1 MSTDKTLI
9 NPIKTVRPTIYAYTI
24 PSNIELEGYVKIGY
38 TGRDADTRIKEQTH
52 TSGATVEKLWEK
64 KACKNDGEYFTDH
77 PLHRWIL
84 KRGKNDEPP
93 ITRKPNTEWFYFN
106 GSMGRAEEYTDEFI
120 SQSVN
125 LKAEEKLDYILRD
138 SQQEAVSQAFNY
150 FNSGKQPSKFL
161 WNAKPRFGK
170 TLATYD
176 LMKQLEAEKVLVVT
190 NRPSISDSWYID
202 YHNYISHNTDY
213 KFVMNDDRVA
223 NSCFPLAI
231 TRQNFLKLMV
241 KNDNAKMIAFFS
253 LQDLKGAKW
262 AGGEFEK
269 LSWVHDLDWDLIV
282 IDESHEGVDTFRA
295 DRLFSHLKTRY
306 TLSLS
311 GTPFKALA
319 SGDYTPDQ
327 IYNWTYAD
335 EQNAKSKGDTTL
347 RNNQYD
353 EMPELSLFTYR
364 LSEMM
369 GEKIIDLSTEDDLF
383 AFDLNELF
391 STNKNG
397 DFVYKKEV
405 NAFLDNL
412 SYGDYPYAH
421 DYKLNH
427 TLWLLDRV
435 ASANALAELLRTHKV
450 FKYYKIVVAAGDGE
464 VVKDFYDEEIKS
476 NLEKVKYAIKHNE
489 KTITLSVGQLTTG
502 VTIPEW
508 TGIFILNNTVSSA
521 QYMQAAF
528 RAQNPWTF
536 NENGER
542 KSKTNAYVF
551 DFAPERTLEIYR
563 DFAVSLSGSNSGSVK
578 DKVLEMLNFFP
589 VISRDPNGKM
599 IELDA
604 ESILSLPN
612 KIKTEEVVR
621 RGFMSNFL
629 FANIDRIF
637 GAPKV
642 VVDILEQLPAEKQ
655 RRMVTEDIKV
665 NDYYKDNEG
674 HPAPN
679 PDKVTETVD
688 KVLGQPV
695 FIVKFDETI
704 VEKLEDLEMLAPNV
718 TKTIDNVSDGIKTTY
733 GVTAKQKE
741 DIKKKIAEQV
751 VETYNQVWNNVNN
764 QISNV
769 REEFDY
775 QIKKATSISEKRELE
790 TKKEVVINETKE
802 EANSLLTR
810 AIEKTI
816 IDVTT
821 SAIETQENRIEKSKK
836 DETESM
842 VRDHLRGFAR
852 TIPVFLMAYG
862 NRNTTLANIDEYT
875 PDDVFQEIAG
885 ISETQF
891 RFLRDGGDY
900 IDENGEKKHF
910 EGGLFDEVIF
920 NASIGEFY
928 DRRDEV
934 ADYLH
939 NEDGLDIFA
948 YIPPQKTNQIFTP
961 RRVVKYMV
969 DLLEDVEPDIF
980 TNPEK
985 KYIDLY
991 TKSGMYITE
1000 IVKRLYHGLKNKIPD
1015 NKMRIKHI
1023 LENQVYA
1030 VAPSNIIYNMVINY
1044 VFGIADDASKMNFVE
1059 YDLTPIGESGIV
1071 LDKLRELFG
1080 DDDLKFDVVIGN
1092 PPYQES
1098 DGGAQAS
1105 ARPIYQKFVRAAK
1118 ELNPR
1123 YVDMVTPSR
1132 WYVGGKGLDDYRD
1145 EMLNDPHFRELHDWL
1160 TPDDIF
1166 PNTNIRGGVS
1176 YFLLDSEY
1184 DNKEK
1189 LVHVVTYEDNKVKND
1204 CHRPLK
1210 IDGLDVLIRDSWAVE
1225 ILEKVKHKSTDKTI
1239 MDYASPRKPFGFS
1252 TTFKKD
1258 DRFNSS
1264 SSGMTKPIKCYA
1276 NATEGYVE
1284 RADIDLHQEW
1294 IDQWKIY
1301 TSRANNIGTELPDDN
1316 LNTIIGEPQ
1325 TVCTETYIV
1334 IGADLGLDRESVNNL
1349 SKYLKTK
1356 FSRYLHGLAKASQD
1370 ATRSTYR
1377 FIPLQDF
1384 SSRSDINWELSSAE
1398 IDRQLYEKY
1407 GFTEEEAAYIDGK
1420 IKQM

>member
-9 NPIKTVRPTIYAYTI
+9 DPIKTVRPTIYAYTI
-24 PSNIELEGYVKIGY
+24 PSNIELKGYVKIGY
-38 TGRDADTRIKEQTH
+38 TGRDVDTRIKEQTH

-64 KACKNDGEYFTDH
+64 KACTTDGEYFTDH

-84 KRGKNDEPP
+84 NRGHNDEPP
-93 ITRKPNTEWFYFN
+93 VTRKPKTEWFYFN
-106 GSMGRAEEYTDEFI
+106 GSMGRAEKYTDEFI
-120 SQSVN
+120 SKIVN
-125 LKAEEKLDYILRD
+125 LKDEEKLDYILRD
-138 SQQEAVSQAFNY
+138 SQEQAVLQALNY
-150 FNSGKQPSKFL
+150 FNSGKQPSRFL

-176 LMKQLEAEKVLVVT
+176 LMKQLDVEKVLVVT

-202 YHNYISHNTDY
+202 YHNYISHNTEY
-213 KFVMNDDRVA
+213 KFVMNDDRTA
-223 NSCFPLAI
+223 SSSFPLAL
-231 TRQNFLKLMV
+231 TRQGFLNLMV

-262 AGGEFEK
+262 AGGEFKK
-269 LSWVHDLDWDLIV
+269 LSWVHDLNWDLIV
-282 IDESHEGVDTFRA
+282 IDESHEGVDTFRS
-295 DRLFSHLKTRY
+295 DRLFSQLKTRY

-319 SGDYTPDQ
+319 SGEYIPEQ
-327 IYNWTYAD
+327 IFNWTYAD

-347 RNNQYD
+347 CNNQYD
-353 EMPELSLFTYR
+353 EMPELRLFTYR

-369 GEKIIDLSTEDDLF
+369 GKKILELSTEDDLF
-383 AFDLNELF
+383 TFDLNELF
-391 STNKNG
+391 STNKSG
-397 DFVYKKEV
+397 DFIYEKEV
-405 NAFLDNL
+405 STFIGNL
-412 SYGDYPYAH
+412 SHGDYPYAH

-435 ASANALAELLRTHKV
+435 ASANALAELLRNHEV
-450 FKYYKIVVAAGDGE
+450 FKEYKIVVAAGDGE
-464 VVKDFYDEEIKS
+464 ITRDTYDDEIKS
-476 NLEKVKYAIKHNE
+476 NLEKVKYAIRHND

-521 QYMQAAF
+521 QYMQTAF

-536 NENGER
+536 DENGER

-563 DFAVSLSGSNSGSVK
+563 DFAVSLSGSNIGSVK
-578 DKVLEMLNFFP
+578 DKIVEMLNFFP
-589 VISRDPNGKM
+589 VISRDVNGQMK
-599 IELDA
+599 ELDA

-612 KIKTEEVVR
+612 KIKTEEVVC

-642 VVDILEQLPAEKQ
+642 VIDILEQLPAEKQ
-655 RRMVTEDIKV
+655 RRMVSEDIKV
-665 NDYYKDNEG
+665 NDFYKDKDG
-674 HPAPN
+674 SPASN
-679 PDKVTETVD
+679 PDKVAKTVD
-688 KVLGQPV
+688 KVLGKPE
-695 FIVKFDETI
+695 FIVKFD
-704 VEKLEDLEMLAPNV
+704 VAVVKKLDDLEKLAPNV
-718 TKTIDNVSDGIKTTY
+718 TKTIDTVSDGLKTTY
-733 GVTAKQKE
+733 GVTTKQKE
-741 DIKKKIAEQV
+741 DIKKKIADQV
-751 VETYNQVWNNVNN
+751 VETYNQVWSEGNN
-764 QISNV
+764 QISIV
-769 REEFDY
+769 REDFDY
-775 QIKKATSISEKRELE
+775 QIKQANSISEKRELE
-790 TKKEVVINETKE
+790 TKKEEVITETREKVE
-802 EANSLLTR
+802 LLLTK

-816 IDVTT
+816 VDVTT
-821 SAIETQENRIEKSKK
+821 SAVETQENRVEKSKK

-862 NRNTTLANIDEYT
+862 NRSTTLTNIDEHT
-875 PDDVFQEIAG
+875 PDEVFQEIAG
-885 ISETQF
+885 ISESQF

-900 IDENGEKKHF
+900 TDEDGEIKHF
-910 EGGLFDEVIF
+910 DGGLFDEVIF
-920 NASIGEFY
+920 NASIGEFFNK
-928 DRRDEV
+928 RDEV
-934 ADYLH
+934 ADYLSGK
-939 NEDGLDIFA
+939 EGLDIFA
-948 YIPPQKTNQIFTP
+948 YIPPQKTNQIFTS
-961 RRVVKYMV
+961 RRVVKHMV
-969 DLLEDVEPDIF
+969 DLLEYVEPDIF
-980 TNPEK
+980 ADSEK

-1000 IVKRLYHGLKNKIPD
+1000 IVKRLYQGLKNQIPD
-1015 NKMRIKHI
+1015 NKLRIKHI

-1030 VAPSNIIYNMVINY
+1030 IAPSNIIYNMVINF

-1059 YDLTPIGESGIV
+1059 CDLTPIAESGIV
-1071 LDKLRELFG
+1071 IDKIRELFG

-1123 YVDMVTPSR
+1123 YIDMVTPSR

-1184 DNKEK
+1184 DNKEN
-1189 LVHVVTYEDNKVKND
+1189 LVHVVTYEDNKIKND
-1204 CHRPLK
+1204 CQRPLK
-1210 IDGLDVLIRDSWAVE
+1210 IEGLDVLIRDSWAVQ

-1239 MDYASPRKPFGFS
+1239 MDYTSPRKPFGFG
-1252 TTFKKD
+1252 TTFKNND
-1258 DRFNSS
+1258 EFNLSS
-1264 SSGMTKPIKCYA
+1264 AGMTEPIKCYA
-1276 NATEGYVE
+1276 NAVVGYVE
-1284 RADIDLHQEW
+1284 RVNIKTHQEW
-1294 IDQWKIY
+1294 ADGWKIF

-1370 ATRSTYR
+1370 AARSTYR

-1384 SSRSDINWELSSAE
+1384 TYNSDINWELSSTE

-1407 GFTEEEAAYIDGK
+1407 RFTDEEGSYIDSK
-1420 IKQM
+1420 IKAM